1 MDPHYTEKAPALLT
15 EVTADAATD
24 ASTRSK
30 GTASVE
36 ICAIMS
42 PSLEKGEGD
51 KTDIPVDQIE
61 PPDGGYGW
69 VCVACTMGVCGT
81 GWGLNSAYGIFL
93 AHYLTYDVFPGATPL
108 DYAYIGGIGI
118 GAGLL
123 AAPVANLAI
132 RNLGL
137 KPSLLIGTFLQLSG
151 CIVASF
157 ATHIWHLY
165 VSQGLLM
172 GISIIFLFAPAVT
185 VPPQW
190 FKKKRSLANGL
201 TVAGSGIGGVVI
213 MLAAQ
218 EWINKWGLSWCF
230 RAVAIMTFVVNM
242 TSVLLIKEISK
253 TKPTFALWDFN
264 FLKRAETNAYILWV
278 FFSLAGYVV
287 MLYSMSPAAK
297 AAGLTDNQATN
308 ISALLSAFMAIGR
321 PFVGHFSDH
330 YGRINIVVLSAF
342 LVIVL
347 EYALWLPATS
357 YAMYIAYSI
366 LNGFVLGTVWVG
378 LGPIAAELAGLS
390 SFQTLSCMGMVGM
403 SIPGFFSEVVAIKIR
418 REGDKPYLWPIVYSS
433 VAFFLSLLSALVM
446 REYAVRQKLTEEH
459 EDDPTFVMPSY
470 WRRMFMWARA

>member
-1 MDPHYTEKAPALLT
+1 MDEKKALGVLETTENDENHSTSTK
-15 EVTADAATD
+15 ENQVT
-24 ASTRSK
+24 
-30 GTASVE
+30 E
-36 ICAIMS
+36 ICTIMS
-42 PSLEKGEGD
+42 PSLEKGQD
-51 KTDIPVDQIE
+51 PDLPPDQIE

-123 AAPVANLAI
+123 AAPVANMAI

-137 KPSLLIGTFLQLSG
+137 KPSLLIGTFLQLAG

-172 GISIIFLFAPAVT
+172 GVAIIFLFAPAVT

-242 TSVLLIKEISK
+242 TSVVLIREISK
-253 TKPTFALWDFN
+253 KKPTFAVWDFK
-264 FLKRAETNAYILWV
+264 FLKQVETNAYFLWV

-287 MLYSMSPAAK
+287 LLYSMSPAAK

-321 PFVGHFSDH
+321 PFIGHFSDR
-330 YGRINIVVLSAF
+330 YGRINIVVLSAA

-347 EYALWLPATS
+347 EYALWLPAKS
-357 YAMYIAYSI
+357 YGMYIAYSI

-378 LGPIAAELAGLS
+378 LGPIAAEIAGLS

-403 SIPGFFSEVVAIKIR
+403 SIPGFFSEVIAIKIR
-418 REGDKPYLWPIVYSS
+418 RDGDKPYLWPIVYSS
-433 VAFFLSLLSALVM
+433 VAFFFSLLAAMVM
-446 REYAVRQKLTEEH
+446 REYAIRRLMFKRLEE
-459 EDDPTFVMPSY
+459 DPNFIMPGY
-470 WRRMFMWARA
+470 WCRMFKWGRA

>member
-1 MDPHYTEKAPALLT
+1 MDEKNPGILQT
-15 EVTADAATD
+15 RVFEEQSAD
-24 ASTRSK
+24 STNE
-30 GTASVE
+30 GQTE
-36 ICAIMS
+36 ICTIMS
-42 PSLEKGEGD
+42 PSNLEKGEESD
-51 KTDIPVDQIE
+51 LPPDQVE

-93 AHYLTYDVFPGATPL
+93 AHYLSYDVFPGATPL

-137 KPSLLIGTFLQLSG
+137 KPSLLIGTFLQLAG

-172 GISIIFLFAPAVT
+172 GLAIIFLFAPAVT

-201 TVAGSGIGGVVI
+201 TVAGSGIGGVLI

-218 EWINKWGLSWCF
+218 EWINKWGLAWCF
-230 RAVAIMTFVVNM
+230 RATAIMTFVINM
-242 TSVLLIKEISK
+242 TAVILIREISK
-253 TKPTFALWDFN
+253 VKPTFAVWDFK
-264 FLKRAETNAYILWV
+264 FLKQVETNAYFLWV

-308 ISALLSAFMAIGR
+308 ISALLSAFMAFGR
-321 PFVGHFSDH
+321 PFIGHFSDR
-330 YGRINIVVLSAF
+330 YGRVNIVILSAV

-347 EYALWLPATS
+347 EYALWLPANS
-357 YAMYIAYSI
+357 YGMYIAYSI

-378 LGPIAAELAGLS
+378 LGPIAAEIAGLS

-418 REGDKPYLWPIVYSS
+418 RDGDKPYLWPIVYSS
-433 VAFFLSLLSALVM
+433 VAFFFSILSAFVM
-446 REYAVRQKLTEEH
+446 REYAIRRQMVAKREE
-459 EDDPTFVMPSY
+459 DPSFVMPGY
-470 WRRMFMWARA
+470 WCRMFKWGRA